1 MAGCLA
7 GGFAKGF
14 GYLDDGLL
22 AGLVHDLGKYSDAFQ
37 RRIRNPD
44 HCGPV
49 DHSTAGALLLM
60 RHACPLA
67 AMAVAGHHAGLPD
80 LGSYG
85 ELEGPTFMSRM
96 NRARRAGDCNPLALA
111 QAGEAQLDIP
121 QSAFLHGTRSAK
133 PMTSSKRSERWSLY
147 TDMMLTRMLF
157 SALVDADRLDAEFFT
172 SNRIDRAEHHIL
184 ESLKKH
190 LGPQNLTSGRVP
202 AFDALREAS
211 LTVSVE
217 RDAEDRSRID
227 RLAAIMEEAA
237 DGYLAAPDKRPID
250 IRRCELLERCL
261 ACGKDPSYGT
271 GLYTLTAPTGSGKT
285 ISSIAFALEHARTNN
300 LRRVIYVIP
309 YTSIIDQTVGQFE
322 AIFGTDAVLPHYSE
336 APYQLKNESDM
347 DETDLRRALAAENWN
362 APIVVTTAV
371 QFFESLY
378 SNATSRCRKL
388 HNIADSVIVFDEAQT
403 LPVPYLR
410 PCVRAIAELV
420 ERYGSTAVLC
430 TATQPELQPL
440 FDESFDGDHVRVP
453 EISPF
458 TRDDRDSFRRV
469 TIKRLGDIALDALA
483 ERLGH
488 HKQVLCVVNTR
499 SKAQCLHDRLAE
511 DDAEGSFCLTT
522 LQCAADR
529 QRLFAE
535 IRDRLDAGAS
545 CRVVSTSLIE
555 AGVDVDF
562 PVAYREEAGLDSV
575 IQTAG
580 RCNREGRRPVSESVV
595 HVFSTEGGC
604 APFLRQNIAAFRA
617 VADRHAD
624 LNTDEAVRAYF
635 AEVLCLR
642 NGGAARA
649 TVGNDALDRKRILP
663 LHGRDANWPF
673 ADIAKRFRL
682 IDTPTI
688 PVYSKIRNDSTKP
701 TRTTTNRER
710 TMTDRKPIENRYDFT
725 ILFEVKDGNPNGDPD
740 SGNMPRVDIETGNGL
755 TTDVCVKRKIR
766 DYVQTVMG
774 EQAPW
779 RIYIQNRQTLN
790 RLDSEAL
797 KAEHIDTSLE
807 SKDFAK
813 EIKALKKTDP
823 ELDQRLR
830 DYMCDQFF
838 DIRTFGAV
846 MTTFVK
852 GSLSCGQVR
861 GPVQLGFARSIDP
874 ISVQEISITRIAVTT
889 EADAAEKNNTMGNKF
904 IIPYGLYRMN
914 GYISAKLAQN
924 VTGFCDEDLDVL
936 WQAILNMF
944 EFDRS
949 AARGNM
955 AVRKLYVFKHSS
967 ALGDAPSWKLFDSIN
982 VHKRAEVDAPRDF
995 ADYEVRVNREA
1006 IPESVSLTEMVD
1018 HAL

>member
-1 MAGCLA
+1 MCATYYARTSDHGYETCAEHLAMAGCLA

-60 RHACPLA
+60 RHVCPLA

-85 ELEGPTFMSRM
+85 ELEGSTFMSRM

-133 PMTSSKRSERWSLY
+133 PMTSGKRPERWSLY

-190 LGPQNLTSGRVP
+190 LGPQNLASGRVP

-227 RLAAIMEEAA
+227 RLAAIMENTA
-237 DGYLAAPDKRPID
+237 DGYLAAPGKRPID

-261 ACGKDPSYGT
+261 ARGKDPSYGT

-347 DETDLRRALAAENWN
+347 DATDLRRALAAENWN

-440 FDESFDGDHVRVP
+440 LDESFDG
-453 EISPF
+453 
-458 TRDDRDSFRRV
+458 
-469 TIKRLGDIALDALA
+469 
-483 ERLGH
+483 
-488 HKQVLCVVNTR
+488 
-499 SKAQCLHDRLAE
+499 
-511 DDAEGSFCLTT
+511 
-522 LQCAADR
+522 
-529 QRLFAE
+529 
-535 IRDRLDAGAS
+535 
-545 CRVVSTSLIE
+545 
-555 AGVDVDF
+555 
-562 PVAYREEAGLDSV
+562 
-575 IQTAG
+575 
-580 RCNREGRRPVSESVV
+580 
-595 HVFSTEGGC
+595 
-604 APFLRQNIAAFRA
+604 
-617 VADRHAD
+617 
-624 LNTDEAVRAYF
+624 
-635 AEVLCLR
+635 
-642 NGGAARA
+642 
-649 TVGNDALDRKRILP
+649 
-663 LHGRDANWPF
+663 
-673 ADIAKRFRL
+673 
-682 IDTPTI
+682 
-688 PVYSKIRNDSTKP
+688 
-701 TRTTTNRER
+701 
-710 TMTDRKPIENRYDFT
+710 
-725 ILFEVKDGNPNGDPD
+725 
-740 SGNMPRVDIETGNGL
+740 
-755 TTDVCVKRKIR
+755 
-766 DYVQTVMG
+766 
-774 EQAPW
+774 
-779 RIYIQNRQTLN
+779 
-790 RLDSEAL
+790 
-797 KAEHIDTSLE
+797 
-807 SKDFAK
+807 
-813 EIKALKKTDP
+813 
-823 ELDQRLR
+823 

-852 GSLSCGQVR
+852 GNLSCGQVR

-967 ALGDAPSWKLFDSIN
+967 ALGDAPSWKLFDSID
-982 VHKRAEVDAPRDF
+982 VHKRDEVDVPRDF
-995 ADYEVRVNREA
+995 GDYEVRVNREA

-1018 HAL
+1018 HTL

>member
-7 GGFAKGF
+7 GGFAKSF

-190 LGPQNLTSGRVP
+190 LGPQNLASGRVP

-227 RLAAIMEEAA
+227 RLAAIMENTA

-285 ISSIAFALEHARTNN
+285 ISSIAFALEHACTNN

-362 APIVVTTAV
+362 APIVVT
-371 QFFESLY
+371 
-378 SNATSRCRKL
+378 
-388 HNIADSVIVFDEAQT
+388 
-403 LPVPYLR
+403 
-410 PCVRAIAELV
+410 
-420 ERYGSTAVLC
+420 TAVLC

-562 PVAYREEAGLDSV
+562 PIAYREEAGLDSV

-580 RCNREGRRPVSESVV
+580 RCNREGRRSASESMV

-642 NGGAARA
+642 SGGVARA
-649 TVGNDALDRKRILP
+649 NVGNDALDRKRILP

-688 PVYSKIRNDSTKP
+688 PVYIPLPGEGSLLCERLERGDMDRTLFRKLGRYAVNVWPRHLEQLKSVGAVLTVGPGKNDEEDCFVLRDMDLYSS
-701 TRTTTNRER
+701 R
-710 TMTDRKPIENRYDFT
+710 
-725 ILFEVKDGNPNGDPD
+725 L
-740 SGNMPRVDIETGNGL
+740 GL
-755 TTDVCVKRKIR
+755 
-766 DYVQTVMG
+766 
-774 EQAPW
+774 
-779 RIYIQNRQTLN
+779 
-790 RLDSEAL
+790 RLDDA
-797 KAEHIDTSLE
+797 TS
-807 SKDFAK
+807 DG
-813 EIKALKKTDP
+813 I
-823 ELDQRLR
+823 
-830 DYMCDQFF
+830 
-838 DIRTFGAV
+838 
-846 MTTFVK
+846 FV
-852 GSLSCGQVR
+852 
-861 GPVQLGFARSIDP
+861 
-874 ISVQEISITRIAVTT
+874 
-889 EADAAEKNNTMGNKF
+889 
-904 IIPYGLYRMN
+904 
-914 GYISAKLAQN
+914 
-924 VTGFCDEDLDVL
+924 
-936 WQAILNMF
+936 
-944 EFDRS
+944 
-949 AARGNM
+949 
-955 AVRKLYVFKHSS
+955 
-967 ALGDAPSWKLFDSIN
+967 
-982 VHKRAEVDAPRDF
+982 
-995 ADYEVRVNREA
+995 
-1006 IPESVSLTEMVD
+1006 
-1018 HAL
+1018 

>member
-1 MAGCLA
+1 MCATYYARTSDHGYETCAEHLAMAGCLA

-336 APYQLKNESDM
+336 APYQLKNES
-347 DETDLRRALAAENWN
+347 
-362 APIVVTTAV
+362 
-371 QFFESLY
+371 
-378 SNATSRCRKL
+378 
-388 HNIADSVIVFDEAQT
+388 
-403 LPVPYLR
+403 
-410 PCVRAIAELV
+410 
-420 ERYGSTAVLC
+420 
-430 TATQPELQPL
+430 
-440 FDESFDGDHVRVP
+440 
-453 EISPF
+453 
-458 TRDDRDSFRRV
+458 
-469 TIKRLGDIALDALA
+469 
-483 ERLGH
+483 
-488 HKQVLCVVNTR
+488 
-499 SKAQCLHDRLAE
+499 
-511 DDAEGSFCLTT
+511 
-522 LQCAADR
+522 
-529 QRLFAE
+529 
-535 IRDRLDAGAS
+535 
-545 CRVVSTSLIE
+545 
-555 AGVDVDF
+555 
-562 PVAYREEAGLDSV
+562 
-575 IQTAG
+575 
-580 RCNREGRRPVSESVV
+580 
-595 HVFSTEGGC
+595 
-604 APFLRQNIAAFRA
+604 
-617 VADRHAD
+617 
-624 LNTDEAVRAYF
+624 
-635 AEVLCLR
+635 
-642 NGGAARA
+642 
-649 TVGNDALDRKRILP
+649 
-663 LHGRDANWPF
+663 
-673 ADIAKRFRL
+673 
-682 IDTPTI
+682 
-688 PVYSKIRNDSTKP
+688 
-701 TRTTTNRER
+701 
-710 TMTDRKPIENRYDFT
+710 
-725 ILFEVKDGNPNGDPD
+725 
-740 SGNMPRVDIETGNGL
+740 
-755 TTDVCVKRKIR
+755 
-766 DYVQTVMG
+766 
-774 EQAPW
+774 
-779 RIYIQNRQTLN
+779 
-790 RLDSEAL
+790 
-797 KAEHIDTSLE
+797 
-807 SKDFAK
+807 
-813 EIKALKKTDP
+813 
-823 ELDQRLR
+823 
-830 DYMCDQFF
+830 
-838 DIRTFGAV
+838 IRTQSKTAKVSPQMAGAV
-846 MTTFVK
+846 MKAILEDTPYPMTLINAVERRINAEHDISPDKAAIIKAYYLRATPNAQFKEVLRMDINEESGYLPYVLGRMFSIYEQIQLAAIPGINTTIKDKYFTSASTTPARIFPILGDLAAKHMRKTWKSEGLKVK
-852 GSLSCGQVR
+852 LDKALGELTGRVGDRYPSRLSLEER
-861 GPVQLGFARSIDP
+861 GAFQLGYYFENQKRFDKAN
-874 ISVQEISITRIAVTT
+874 
-889 EADAAEKNNTMGNKF
+889 KNNNEQGEN
-904 IIPYGLYRMN
+904 N
-914 GYISAKLAQN
+914 
-924 VTGFCDEDLDVL
+924 D
-936 WQAILNMF
+936 
-944 EFDRS
+944 
-949 AARGNM
+949 
-955 AVRKLYVFKHSS
+955 
-967 ALGDAPSWKLFDSIN
+967 
-982 VHKRAEVDAPRDF
+982 
-995 ADYEVRVNREA
+995 
-1006 IPESVSLTEMVD
+1006 
-1018 HAL
+1018 

>member
-1 MAGCLA
+1 MCATYYARTSDHGYETCAEHLAMAGCLA

-60 RHACPLA
+60 RHVCPLA

-85 ELEGPTFMSRM
+85 ELEGSTFMSRM

-133 PMTSSKRSERWSLY
+133 PMTSGKRPERWSLY

-172 SNRIDRAEHHIL
+172 FN
-184 ESLKKH
+184 
-190 LGPQNLTSGRVP
+190 
-202 AFDALREAS
+202 
-211 LTVSVE
+211 
-217 RDAEDRSRID
+217 
-227 RLAAIMEEAA
+227 
-237 DGYLAAPDKRPID
+237 
-250 IRRCELLERCL
+250 
-261 ACGKDPSYGT
+261 
-271 GLYTLTAPTGSGKT
+271 
-285 ISSIAFALEHARTNN
+285 
-300 LRRVIYVIP
+300 P

-347 DETDLRRALAAENWN
+347 DATDLRRALAAENWN

-440 FDESFDGDHVRVP
+440 LDESFDGDHVRVP

-483 ERLGH
+483 ERLGG

-499 SKAQCLHDRLAE
+499 SKAQYLYDRLAD

-580 RCNREGRRPVSESVV
+580 RCNREGRRPASESVV

-624 LNTDEAVRAYF
+624 LNTDEAVRAY
-635 AEVLCLR
+635 LII
-642 NGGAARA
+642 A
-649 TVGNDALDRKRILP
+649 TQPIPPRCSSAP
-663 LHGRDANWPF
+663 NWMM
-673 ADIAKRFRL
+673 ACW
-682 IDTPTI
+682 T
-688 PVYSKIRNDSTKP
+688 SN
-701 TRTTTNRER
+701 
-710 TMTDRKPIENRYDFT
+710 
-725 ILFEVKDGNPNGDPD
+725 
-740 SGNMPRVDIETGNGL
+740 
-755 TTDVCVKRKIR
+755 
-766 DYVQTVMG
+766 
-774 EQAPW
+774 PW
-779 RIYIQNRQTLN
+779 RSGH
-790 RLDSEAL
+790 D
-797 KAEHIDTSLE
+797 H
-807 SKDFAK
+807 
-813 EIKALKKTDP
+813 
-823 ELDQRLR
+823 QR
-830 DYMCDQFF
+830 
-838 DIRTFGAV
+838 
-846 MTTFVK
+846 FV
-852 GSLSCGQVR
+852 R
-861 GPVQLGFARSIDP
+861 
-874 ISVQEISITRIAVTT
+874 
-889 EADAAEKNNTMGNKF
+889 
-904 IIPYGLYRMN
+904 
-914 GYISAKLAQN
+914 
-924 VTGFCDEDLDVL
+924 
-936 WQAILNMF
+936 
-944 EFDRS
+944 
-949 AARGNM
+949 
-955 AVRKLYVFKHSS
+955 
-967 ALGDAPSWKLFDSIN
+967 
-982 VHKRAEVDAPRDF
+982 
-995 ADYEVRVNREA
+995 
-1006 IPESVSLTEMVD
+1006 
-1018 HAL
+1018 

>member
-1 MAGCLA
+1 MCATYYARTSDHGYETCAEHLAMAGCLA

-14 GYLDDGLL
+14 GYLDDGLM

-37 RRIRNPD
+37 RRIRDPD

-85 ELEGPTFMSRM
+85 ELEGSTFMSRM
-96 NRARRAGDCNPLALA
+96 NRARRAGDRNPLTLA

-133 PMTSSKRSERWSLY
+133 PMTSGKRPERWSLY

-172 SNRIDRAEHHIL
+172 ANRVDRAEHHIL
-184 ESLKKH
+184 ESLKQR
-190 LGPQNLTSGRVP
+190 LGPQDVASGRVP
-202 AFDALREAS
+202 AFDTLREAS
-211 LTVSVE
+211 LTVSAE

-227 RLAAIMEEAA
+227 RLAAIMEDAA
-237 DGYLAAPDKRPID
+237 NGYLAAPDQRPID
-250 IRRCELLERCL
+250 VRRCELLERCL
-261 ACGKDPSYGT
+261 ARGKDPSYGT

-309 YTSIIDQTVGQFE
+309 YTSIIDQTVGRFE

-347 DETDLRRALAAENWN
+347 DATDLRRALAAENWN

-420 ERYGSTAVLC
+420 ERYSSTAVLC

-440 FDESFDGDHVRVP
+440 LDESFDGDHVCVP

-469 TIKRLGDIALDALA
+469 TIERLGDIALDALA
-483 ERLGH
+483 ERLGG

-499 SKAQCLHDRLAE
+499 SKAQYLHDRLAD

-535 IRDRLDAGAS
+535 IRDRLDAGSS

-580 RCNREGRRPVSESVV
+580 RCNREGRRPASESVV

-635 AEVLCLR
+635 AEALCLR
-642 NGGAARA
+642 GGAASA
-649 TVGNDALDRKRILP
+649 NVVNDALDRHRILP
-663 LHGRDANWPF
+663 LHGHDENWPF
-673 ADIAKRFRL
+673 ATIAKRFRL

-688 PVYSKIRNDSTKP
+688 PVYIPLPGEGSLLCERLERGDMD
-701 TRTTTNRER
+701 RTLF
-710 TMTDRKPIENRYDFT
+710 RKLGRYA
-725 ILFEVKDGNPNGDPD
+725 VNVW
-740 SGNMPRVDIETGNGL
+740 PRHL
-755 TTDVCVKRKIR
+755 
-766 DYVQTVMG
+766 
-774 EQAPW
+774 EQ
-779 RIYIQNRQTLN
+779 
-790 RLDSEAL
+790 L
-797 KAEHIDTSLE
+797 KSVGAVLAVGPGKSDEEDC
-807 SKDFAK
+807 FV
-813 EIKALKKTDP
+813 
-823 ELDQRLR
+823 LR
-830 DYMCDQFF
+830 DM
-838 DIRTFGAV
+838 
-846 MTTFVK
+846 
-852 GSLSCGQVR
+852 
-861 GPVQLGFARSIDP
+861 
-874 ISVQEISITRIAVTT
+874 
-889 EADAAEKNNTMGNKF
+889 
-904 IIPYGLYRMN
+904 GLYSSRL
-914 GYISAKLAQN
+914 GLKLDGA
-924 VTGFCDEDLDVL
+924 T
-936 WQAILNMF
+936 
-944 EFDRS
+944 
-949 AARGNM
+949 
-955 AVRKLYVFKHSS
+955 
-967 ALGDAPSWKLFDSIN
+967 
-982 VHKRAEVDAPRDF
+982 
-995 ADYEVRVNREA
+995 ADGIFV
-1006 IPESVSLTEMVD
+1006 
-1018 HAL
+1018 

>member
-1 MAGCLA
+1 MCATYYARTSDHGYETCAEHLAMAGCLA

-60 RHACPLA
+60 RHVCPLA

-85 ELEGPTFMSRM
+85 ELEGSTFMSRM

-133 PMTSSKRSERWSLY
+133 PMTSGKRPERWSLY

-190 LGPQNLTSGRVP
+190 LGPQNLASGRVP

-227 RLAAIMEEAA
+227 RLAAIMENTA
-237 DGYLAAPDKRPID
+237 DGYLAAPGKRPID

-261 ACGKDPSYGT
+261 ARGKDPSYGT
-271 GLYTLTAPTGSGKT
+271 GLYTLTAPTASGKT

-322 AIFGTDAVLPHYSE
+322 AIFGTEAVLPHYSE

-347 DETDLRRALAAENWN
+347 DATDLRRALAAENWN

-440 FDESFDGDHVRVP
+440 LDESFDGDHVRVP

-483 ERLGH
+483 ERLGG

-499 SKAQCLHDRLAE
+499 SKAQYLHDRLAD

-580 RCNREGRRPVSESVV
+580 RCNREGRRPASESVV

-642 NGGAARA
+642 NGGVARA
-649 TVGNDALDRKRILP
+649 NVGNDALDRKCILP

-673 ADIAKRFRL
+673 ADIAKQFRL

-688 PVYSKIRNDSTKP
+688 PVYIPLPGDGALLCGRLERGDMD
-701 TRTTTNRER
+701 RTLF
-710 TMTDRKPIENRYDFT
+710 RKLGRYA
-725 ILFEVKDGNPNGDPD
+725 VNVW
-740 SGNMPRVDIETGNGL
+740 PRHL
-755 TTDVCVKRKIR
+755 
-766 DYVQTVMG
+766 
-774 EQAPW
+774 EQ
-779 RIYIQNRQTLN
+779 
-790 RLDSEAL
+790 L
-797 KAEHIDTSLE
+797 KSVGAVLAVGPGKSDEEDC
-807 SKDFAK
+807 FV
-813 EIKALKKTDP
+813 
-823 ELDQRLR
+823 LR
-830 DYMCDQFF
+830 DM
-838 DIRTFGAV
+838 
-846 MTTFVK
+846 
-852 GSLSCGQVR
+852 
-861 GPVQLGFARSIDP
+861 
-874 ISVQEISITRIAVTT
+874 
-889 EADAAEKNNTMGNKF
+889 
-904 IIPYGLYRMN
+904 GLYSSRL
-914 GYISAKLAQN
+914 GLKLDGA
-924 VTGFCDEDLDVL
+924 T
-936 WQAILNMF
+936 
-944 EFDRS
+944 
-949 AARGNM
+949 
-955 AVRKLYVFKHSS
+955 
-967 ALGDAPSWKLFDSIN
+967 
-982 VHKRAEVDAPRDF
+982 
-995 ADYEVRVNREA
+995 ADG
-1006 IPESVSLTEMVD
+1006 IFM
-1018 HAL
+1018 

>member
-649 TVGNDALDRKRILP
+649 NVGNDALDRKRILP

-688 PVYSKIRNDSTKP
+688 PVYIP
-701 TRTTTNRER
+701 L
-710 TMTDRKPIENRYDFT
+710 P
-725 ILFEVKDGNPNGDPD
+725 
-740 SGNMPRVDIETGNGL
+740 
-755 TTDVCVKRKIR
+755 
-766 DYVQTVMG
+766 G
-774 EQAPW
+774 E
-779 RIYIQNRQTLN
+779 
-790 RLDSEAL
+790 
-797 KAEHIDTSLE
+797 
-807 SKDFAK
+807 
-813 EIKALKKTDP
+813 
-823 ELDQRLR
+823 
-830 DYMCDQFF
+830 
-838 DIRTFGAV
+838 
-846 MTTFVK
+846 
-852 GSLSCGQVR
+852 GSLLCERLER
-861 GPVQLGFARSIDP
+861 GDMDRTLFTDSSARFARSFVIGKIFNSRWVLERTKRDHNLRVNVERLSGQSRALSGYLKQVSGCNDVDAIRGLEGLAAKDYFYAFDDLILRSKDDFFFEQRSRRPPLDRMNALLSFSYSLLTGDCLAALQGVGLDP
-874 ISVQEISITRIAVTT
+874 YVGFLHVDRPGRPSLALDLMEEFRPALADRFALTLVNLGSISAGDFEQRENGGVFLNDAGRKTVLAAWQKRKQEVITHPFLG
-889 EADAAEKNNTMGNKF
+889 EKMPWGL
-904 IIPYGLYRMN
+904 IPYVQALL
-914 GYISAKLAQN
+914 LAR
-924 VTGFCDEDLDVL
+924 
-936 WQAILNMF
+936 AI
-944 EFDRS
+944 
-949 AARGNM
+949 RGDI
-955 AVRKLYVFKHSS
+955 
-967 ALGDAPSWKLFDSIN
+967 DAYPPFMWK
-982 VHKRAEVDAPRDF
+982 
-995 ADYEVRVNREA
+995 
-1006 IPESVSLTEMVD
+1006 
-1018 HAL
+1018 